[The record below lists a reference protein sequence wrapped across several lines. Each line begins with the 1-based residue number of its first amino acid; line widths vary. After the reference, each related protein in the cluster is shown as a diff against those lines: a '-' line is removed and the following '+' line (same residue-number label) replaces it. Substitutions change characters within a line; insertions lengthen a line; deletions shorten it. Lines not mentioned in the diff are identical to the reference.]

1 MSEKTKTQVFIFLSS
16 GWKWYPIP
24 LASGDYGGLPIQDYA
39 LESNKEGNPVVP
51 VMKLG
56 FSFARAILF
65 KSNKLMDIVG
75 VGWGGVGGECYNI
88 QFDRKHCHLHLSSPR
103 ASR

>member
-1 MSEKTKTQVFIFLSS
+1 MIQMIPWKNDQLVSPYVVLSQKLGLRKNEREIKNLSFHLSFPMSS

-39 LESNKEGNPVVP
+39 LESHKEGNPVLP

-56 FSFARAILF
+56 FSFAWAILF
-65 KSNKLMDIVG
+65 
-75 VGWGGVGGECYNI
+75 
-88 QFDRKHCHLHLSSPR
+88 
-103 ASR
+103 